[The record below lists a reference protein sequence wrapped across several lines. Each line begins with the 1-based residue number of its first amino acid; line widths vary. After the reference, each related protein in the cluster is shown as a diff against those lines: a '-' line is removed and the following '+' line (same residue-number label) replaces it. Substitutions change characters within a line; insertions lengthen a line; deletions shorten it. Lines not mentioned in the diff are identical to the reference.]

1 MPVLYSFR
9 RCPYAI
15 RARLALAA
23 AGFAPGP
30 NLELREVS
38 LRAKP
43 PELLEASAKG
53 TVPVLVVPG
62 KRTGSGKENGSS
74 SEETKPAQVLE
85 ESLEIMR
92 WALEHRD
99 PQGWWVGRSPAALA
113 EITARIAEN
122 DGPFKHHLDRFKYA
136 ARHGA
141 AGEQER
147 PMHRAAALAILGRWN
162 ERLARTPEGWLLGSR
177 PSLADWALLPFVRQF
192 RLADPA
198 GFDAEPGLEPLQ
210 AWLSRFLE
218 SKELATV
225 MAQPWTQPQPWRSG
239 GWIYHLALESDW
251 QQAKRQCFYDRSTRA
266 ASLAEVGF
274 IHCCTAEQLEGV
286 RQRFYAD
293 LADQPGALR
302 LLVIDPQRLKAEV
315 RWELVPEV
323 GEVFPHVMG
332 VIGLEAVVT

>member
-1 MPVLYSFR
+1 M
-9 RCPYAI
+9 
-15 RARLALAA
+15 
-23 AGFAPGP
+23 
-30 NLELREVS
+30 
-38 LRAKP
+38 
-43 PELLEASAKG
+43 
-53 TVPVLVVPG
+53 
-62 KRTGSGKENGSS
+62 
-74 SEETKPAQVLE
+74 Q
-85 ESLEIMR
+85 

-99 PQGWWVGRSPAALA
+99 PQGWWAAGATAEQA
-113 EITARIAEN
+113 EITALIAEN

-141 AGEQER
+141 EGEQER
-147 PMHRAAALAILGRWN
+147 PMHRAAALAILRRWS
-162 ERLARTPEGWLLGSR
+162 ERLAATPEGWLLGSR

-198 GFDAEPGLEPLQ
+198 GFDAEPGLKPLQ
-210 AWLSRFLE
+210 AWLMRFLE
-218 SKELATV
+218 GPELATV
-225 MAQPWTQPQPWRSG
+225 MAQPWTQPQPWLSR

-251 QQAKRQCFYDRSTRA
+251 QQAKRQGFYDRSTRA

-332 VIGLEAVVT
+332 VIEMEAVVW